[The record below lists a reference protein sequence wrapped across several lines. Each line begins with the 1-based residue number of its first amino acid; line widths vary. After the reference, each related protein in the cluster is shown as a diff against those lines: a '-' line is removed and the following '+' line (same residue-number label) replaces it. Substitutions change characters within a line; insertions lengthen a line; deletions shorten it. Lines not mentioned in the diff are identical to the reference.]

1 MPFSSFFLL
10 VYFVA
15 PIGEPAVHFFFLWLG
30 GFLLVIPIFV
40 LRCFSSGIEG
50 QMMLYR
56 SVIRWCPDFRASNA
70 EEKVGPLFSHWDTD
84 TDVAK
89 VEKHAARLAWLLLSQ
104 CRRCLHTVYI
114 AFLLSLF
121 SFFTRYSYTYV
132 LYTLSLVC
140 LCGKGSEREPTSQP
154 HIDRSTSSGCCHPCC
169 CHPNG
174 EIETIYHHHHLPC
187 YAINIFFACQANRI
201 AKRNK
206 RSERI
211 GDR

>member
-15 PIGEPAVHFFFLWLG
+15 PIGEPAVHFFFCGWEGFCWLS
-30 GFLLVIPIFV
+30 P
-40 LRCFSSGIEG
+40 FSCCDAFRLESKA
-50 QMMLYR
+50 
-56 SVIRWCPDFRASNA
+56 RWCYID
-70 EEKVGPLFSHWDTD
+70 PLYVDAQISEPATPKKKWVLYSVTETQTPTSPKSKNTPPVSLGFF
-84 TDVAK
+84 
-89 VEKHAARLAWLLLSQ
+89 SQ